1 MPCERKTFSK
11 KQVHVIQL
19 TFMCSVLGPKELIDD
34 LSKKNYLD
42 LLEHLK
48 NYENNIEY
56 HHAIASLLK
65 KYLQS
70 MSAPLLSPSSLYF

>member
-19 TFMCSVLGPKELIDD
+19 TLMCYVLGPKELIDD

-42 LLEHLK
+42 ILENLK
-48 NYENNIEY
+48 NDENNIEY

-65 KYLQS
+65 IYLQS
-70 MSAPLLSPSSLYF
+70 MSTPLLSPSLYI